1 MIYYRLPLCIATVT
15 QRTELWC
22 GHQHLNTALFSC
34 SSRAAFVGGGFSHA
48 VVWWTSLLWPLPPVV
63 CDLGQKTVSAGHKL
77 WKHSQW
83 SPCIFFLINTSFKL
97 FWVSVS
103 ASVIAHNCY
112 KTMKSD
118 SALCECLCLQS
129 GWRSKEICPTCLTD
143 NSQNTGCDSL
153 THDRKLKRKDSIR
166 MIFIPDAPLNLK

>member
-1 MIYYRLPLCIATVT
+1 MFLKGSLCGGVWLHMLCLTMSNVCACAGSVMQLYDGPLYCD
-15 QRTELWC
+15 
-22 GHQHLNTALFSC
+22 HY
-34 SSRAAFVGGGFSHA
+34 
-48 VVWWTSLLWPLPPVV
+48 LLWYVIW
-63 CDLGQKTVSAGHKL
+63 CRRQFQQGISSGNAANAAHA
-77 WKHSQW
+77 
-83 SPCIFFLINTSFKL
+83 IFFLINSSFKL

-153 THDRKLKRKDSIR
+153 THDRKLKHKDSIR
-166 MIFIPDAPLNLK
+166 MIFIPDAPLNLR